1 MIFYSIPH
9 VNVPLVSGF
18 GVDPALH
25 VDIFQEFDLVRS
37 SAGVSQVQGFHN
49 ESRAYLFEGTSNLF
63 FYKSIELACGSL
75 ILLKRHS
82 VTDIRAAFQKKNS
95 H

>member
-1 MIFYSIPH
+1 MIPH

-49 ESRAYLFEGTSNLF
+49 ESRAYLFEGTSNW
-63 FYKSIELACGSL
+63 SIELACGSL
-75 ILLKRHS
+75 LLFERHS
-82 VTDIRAAFQKKNS
+82 VTDIRAAFQKKHS